1 MTEDGEQSKK
11 AESERARG
19 REREEGG
26 GLKGQMKLVPS
37 SQYDCAFY
45 SVAAS
50 GELPGASWECHNQ
63 GLQTQSDFNITD
75 RIVQGV
81 TIDSDTA
88 L

>member
-1 MTEDGEQSKK
+1 
-11 AESERARG
+11 
-19 REREEGG
+19 
-26 GLKGQMKLVPS
+26 MKLVPS